1 MRVGQMFCFWGVGKA
16 RTSVTGELESESG
29 HISESGTQPKRVRE
43 REEQDAKKVLGR
55 CSVRWNLWPLPPRLV
70 S

>member
-1 MRVGQMFCFWGVGKA
+1 MRVGQMFCILLGCRQNKC
-16 RTSVTGELESESG
+16 ELKRESESG

-55 CSVRWNLWPLPPRLV
+55 CSVRWNLWPPPRLV
-70 S
+70 SY